1 MTSQTKQSI
10 LFIWYYVILKMLLYY
25 LQKKE
30 WYRGL
35 ISDILISDIKSL
47 RYQDLRKLLKLLRVL
62 SFCFWVLGNIKWSIT
77 VECLTGKRMLYSRRP
92 LCNLCFILLVILVWI
107 FLFCLQEKKKQVI
120 ALDHAGCG
128 MVSPLM

>member
-1 MTSQTKQSI
+1 
-10 LFIWYYVILKMLLYY
+10 MLLYY

-62 SFCFWVLGNIKWSIT
+62 SFCFWVLGNIKWNIT
-77 VECLTGKRMLYSRRP
+77 VECLTGKRMLYSKRP

-107 FLFCLQEKKKQVI
+107 FLFCLPKKKKTSYSIGPCWLRHGVPTHVI
-120 ALDHAGCG
+120 TRLVLLKNKPLDISMA
-128 MVSPLM
+128 